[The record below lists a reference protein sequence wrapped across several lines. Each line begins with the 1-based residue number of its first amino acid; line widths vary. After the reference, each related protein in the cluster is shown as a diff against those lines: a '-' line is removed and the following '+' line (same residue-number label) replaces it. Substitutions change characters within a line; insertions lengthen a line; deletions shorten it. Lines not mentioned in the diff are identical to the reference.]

1 MVTFEDI
8 ENAITKNKELMTED
22 SLYIELENGELR
34 EVTNITF
41 IDGKLVLRPSIK
53 L

>member
-1 MVTFEDI
+1 MVTI
-8 ENAITKNKELMTED
+8 ENIKEAINKHKELMTED
-22 SLYIELENGELR
+22 TLYIELDNGELR
-34 EVTNITF
+34 EITNITF

>member
-1 MVTFEDI
+1 MITI
-8 ENAITKNKELMTED
+8 ENVEDARSKHKELISDD
-22 SLYIELENGELR
+22 SLYIELDNGEIR

-41 IDGKLVLRPSIK
+41 IDGKLVLRPSVK